1 MGAIFSMPEFC
12 HHKSFRAYVMFMGM
26 WERVYK
32 YLVFDQHIADAGG
45 TWDKSKL
52 FRGGYCD
59 MRSFYC
65 VFVLFAG
72 TVNRVLGSNLMEGNL
87 TIDADNVQM

>member
-1 MGAIFSMPEFC
+1 
-12 HHKSFRAYVMFMGM
+12 
-26 WERVYK
+26 
-32 YLVFDQHIADAGG
+32 
-45 TWDKSKL
+45 
-52 FRGGYCD
+52 

-87 TIDADNVQM
+87 TIDTDNVQM